1 MRSPCRIT
9 VRGSGADSVFRYSF
23 IALVASSTSEASA
36 DFAADEFKTFV
47 AGAPMHF
54 RHCDDRKS
62 VAAFTDDS

>member
-1 MRSPCRIT
+1 
-9 VRGSGADSVFRYSF
+9 VFRYSF

-54 RHCDDRKS
+54 RHCYDRKS